1 MVQNVEEKFT
11 EKFPCVGKS
20 NFIRE
25 NTKADFPRCPG
36 INAHENTLVE

>member
-1 MVQNVEEKFT
+1 MVQIVEEKFA
-11 EKFPCVGKS
+11 ENFPCVGKS

-25 NTKADFPRCPG
+25 NTETVLPRCPG